1 MPTIPPVRIQ
11 YTICMIINGI
21 VTHPADIFIGN
32 SDLIYQLIPATHP
45 RAVIKSRSGPGKFS
59 CGILRPVSVISP
71 VQADGFL
78 WQFLYSLRK
87 CTDDIAPEHRDFS
100 FAHHIPA
107 QFFDKIQVHTLC
119 TFCLCQPGTFSFSKI
134 KGFIRTDIKIL

>member
-21 VTHPADIFIGN
+21 VTHPADIFIRN

-45 RAVIKSRSGPGKFS
+45 GAVVKSRSGFGKFS

-87 CTDDIAPEHRDFS
+87 CTDNIAPEHRDFPLLTTYPHS
-100 FAHHIPA
+100 SLTKSRYIRCVPFVSASPA
-107 QFFDKIQVHTLC
+107 LFLFQDQRFH
-119 TFCLCQPGTFSFSKI
+119 PH
-134 KGFIRTDIKIL
+134 RY